1 MNFQSNSMVTT
12 GRLVAKYAITIL
24 AGVCLF
30 TSLGVAIGADIG
42 AEHEAAEQGEQADH
56 KYADRFTWKVD
67 PASRQQLGEATYNEL
82 VVFFD
87 TAEDAI
93 EQKDLKTLMSVYSE
107 NYQNGDKDKKS
118 IEEIWKRIFARFATL
133 ISHHNEKLV
142 NISADKHMVI
152 LRCNGLLMAETDPKK
167 PLVTIDNWSDQD
179 HVLVKEAGQWKLIG
193 NVGEERKRLWFDK
206 PMHPLF

>member
-1 MNFQSNSMVTT
+1 MKFQLNSTVTI
-12 GRLVAKYAITIL
+12 GRLVTKYAITIL

-30 TSLGVAIGADIG
+30 SFLEVAIGAEQKPT
-42 AEHEAAEQGEQADH
+42 EHDEQADH
-56 KYADRFTWKVD
+56 EYADRFTWKAD
-67 PASRQQLGEATYNEL
+67 PASKQQLGEATYNEL

-93 EQKDLKTLMSVYSE
+93 EKKDLKALMGVYSE
-107 NYQNGDKDKKS
+107 NYQNGDKDKKA
-118 IEEIWKRIFARFATL
+118 IEEMWKRIFARFDTL

-142 NISADKHMVI
+142 NVSADKHMVVI
-152 LRCNGLLMAETDPKK
+152 RCTGLLLAKPDPKNEG
-167 PLVTIDNWSDQD
+167 LVTIDSWSNQD
-179 HVLVKEAGQWKLIG
+179 HVLVKEAGKWKLIG